1 MANQIIGEIVVVN
14 YIRFHARVTNTAI
27 ALSLKEEALGKAV
40 MKAAAAKKKMAPV
53 KEATMEEDN
62 DGA

>member
-1 MANQIIGEIVVVN
+1 VITN
-14 YIRFHARVTNTAI
+14 YVRFHARVTNSAI

-40 MKAAAAKKKMAPV
+40 MKQAARKKMAPV
-53 KEATMEEDN
+53 KEAMDED